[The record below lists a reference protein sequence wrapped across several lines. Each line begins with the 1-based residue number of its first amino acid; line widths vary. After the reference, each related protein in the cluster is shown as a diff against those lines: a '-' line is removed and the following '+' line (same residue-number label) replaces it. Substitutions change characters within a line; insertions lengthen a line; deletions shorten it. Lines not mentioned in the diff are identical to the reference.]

1 MNTHFDGFIHLVQV
15 NEETGNR
22 RPVMLTV
29 QRVPRMPK
37 PSKSGNAADS
47 EREEEQRAKSEDTQ
61 ADAGENQTRTD
72 AFCFSDNFDSF
83 YTWNKIYFGN
93 EYRVFWLVQTQRP

>member
-1 MNTHFDGFIHLVQV
+1 MVRGFRCLTKPFVFAWQV

-37 PSKSGNAADS
+37 AVKTGSITDS
-47 EREEEQRAKSEDTQ
+47 EREEGDRNKAEETQ
-61 ADAGENQTRTD
+61 TD
-72 AFCFSDNFDSF
+72 L
-83 YTWNKIYFGN
+83 GN
-93 EYRVFWLVQTQRP
+93 GDQHLV